1 MKKLGFGC
9 MRLPQKDNRIDMD
22 TFTQMVDDFMK
33 KGFTYFDTSYVY
45 HNVDSEKALREVL
58 VNRYPRDSFT
68 ITTKSPVFMIGSRE
82 QFRDIFNEQL
92 ERLGT
97 DFVDYYWLHAVNRDG
112 YEKIQKLDLVSA
124 LTELKNEGK
133 TRHIGISYH
142 DSPELLDQILTDH
155 PELEYVQLQLNYFDW
170 DSPYVASGACYEVCK
185 KHGKPVV
192 VMEPIKGGALINL
205 PDNLKTDLEQA
216 RPDMDMAEWAIR
228 YTASPDYVFMVLS
241 GMSDMAQMED
251 NTSFMKDFRPL
262 DDEESALIT
271 KTAASM
277 RSDMAYDPKDF
288 VEAEKV
294 CPKNIG
300 IVKIVEMLDDHKK
313 MNGFTNTCVYYDTFL
328 GEAGK
333 AKDCDACGKCLPVA
347 NGNDVVSI
355 LKEAD
360 DTITHF

>member
-1 MKKLGFGC
+1 MKKFGFGC
-9 MRLPQKDNRIDMD
+9 MRMAMKDGE
-22 TFTQMVDDFMK
+22 VDAALFSALVDRFLAE
-33 KGFTYFDTSYVY
+33 GFTYFDTSYVY
-45 HNVDSEKALREVL
+45 HNGDSEKALREVL

-205 PDNLKTDLEQA
+205 PDNLKKDLEQA

-241 GMSDMAQMED
+241 GMSDMA
-251 NTSFMKDFRPL
+251 
-262 DDEESALIT
+262 
-271 KTAASM
+271 
-277 RSDMAYDPKDF
+277 
-288 VEAEKV
+288 
-294 CPKNIG
+294 
-300 IVKIVEMLDDHKK
+300 
-313 MNGFTNTCVYYDTFL
+313 
-328 GEAGK
+328 
-333 AKDCDACGKCLPVA
+333 
-347 NGNDVVSI
+347 
-355 LKEAD
+355 
-360 DTITHF
+360 

>member
-1 MKKLGFGC
+1 M
-9 MRLPQKDNRIDMD
+9 
-22 TFTQMVDDFMK
+22 
-33 KGFTYFDTSYVY
+33 
-45 HNVDSEKALREVL
+45 
-58 VNRYPRDSFT
+58 
-68 ITTKSPVFMIGSRE
+68 
-82 QFRDIFNEQL
+82 
-92 ERLGT
+92 
-97 DFVDYYWLHAVNRDG
+97 NRDG

-170 DSPYVASGACYEVCK
+170 DFPYVASGACYEVCK

-228 YTASPDYVFMVLS
+228 YTASPDYVFMMLS
-241 GMSDMAQMED
+241 NISDMAQMED

-300 IVKIVEMLDDHKK
+300 RR
-313 MNGFTNTCVYYDTFL
+313 C
-328 GEAGK
+328 
-333 AKDCDACGKCLPVA
+333 C
-347 NGNDVVSI
+347 SI
-355 LKEAD
+355 
-360 DTITHF
+360 TIRV